1 VLDPQGQKQ
10 IGVRQIREIGASN
23 ITAQISR
30 MEDKKTCGKITVL
43 VNTKA
48 CGRWGIKVFFYT
60 RKRVDNTSILFF
72 FSLALKKVILYDMQ

>member
-48 CGRWGIKVFFYT
+48 CGRWGIKVFF
-60 RKRVDNTSILFF
+60 ILENVLITPLYCFF
-72 FSLALKKVILYDMQ
+72 FSLALKKSHII